1 MLHHLAQHLVVNVDL
16 AVNVQF
22 VRLQE
27 AVLLGV
33 GFPDLWQEILEVKIP
48 KQQIFGTILQ
58 LIFCL
63 ISL

>member
-1 MLHHLAQHLVVNVDL
+1 MLHHLAQHLVVDIDL
-16 AVNVQF
+16 AVDVEL

-27 AVLLGV
+27 AVLLGIS
-33 GFPDLWQEILEVKIP
+33 FPDLRQKILEVKIP
-48 KQQIFGTILQ
+48 QQIFGTILQ

>member
-1 MLHHLAQHLVVNVDL
+1 MLHHLAQHLIVDIDL
-16 AVNVQF
+16 AVNIEF

-27 AVLLGV
+27 AVLLGIS
-33 GFPDLWQEILEVKIP
+33 FPDLRQEILEVKIP
-48 KQQIFGTILQ
+48 QQIFGTILQ